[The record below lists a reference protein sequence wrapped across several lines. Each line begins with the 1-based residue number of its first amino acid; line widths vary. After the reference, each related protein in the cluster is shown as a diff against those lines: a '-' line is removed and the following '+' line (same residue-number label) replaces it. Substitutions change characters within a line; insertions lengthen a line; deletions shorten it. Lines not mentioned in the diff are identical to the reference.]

1 MSCFP
6 ASTPGL
12 GASPEQRALGWGIY
26 LSSLLLS
33 AACFGVFV
41 YGKYKLKLARLRR
54 RHTVLVVFVLLGC
67 LFQLQLDTLE
77 LIVQTANYNC
87 TVKLFLAV
95 MVVPLFAGGIA
106 GRVVTFYFRSRYEQ
120 LVMEDRLS
128 PASATAASAAAA
140 AARDKSARVMT
151 DTSSRVLRV
160 DSARGLRA
168 DSARVV
174 STRLLSDAMTAVD
187 DLEVED
193 ALITTRQAMWALLLG
208 GKELFLHRTSPSL
221 DLAALRYLQSGR
233 VTILFFLI
241 VFVLPALA
249 FAIGLVVANRARGLV
264 ECAGCLRTLEVCL
277 FISLQAAAASFFVS
291 GALFRSRHFPD
302 VFGILP
308 ETVLALGCS
317 MVLLVGYILSV
328 ALPPTS
334 DGVWDYVVLSDLGL
348 VGVIFVQ
355 SVWQVYV
362 GMRADAQHPLLRKPR
377 NNTIGNL
384 DSDFDHL
391 RLDRVL
397 QHPELSKL
405 FEDHLAMEFAVE
417 SLYFLRD
424 AQKWTLEFP
433 QLGVSTRNSRAK
445 KLVNLYIR
453 PSGVLAINLP
463 HSMSKPVVDLIDS
476 KADVS
481 VDLFAQSIREIQLL
495 LERGA
500 IPRFS
505 HKLEGMKTQQQQQL
519 QQQLQHEELA
529 IRF

>member
-12 GASPEQRALGWGIY
+12 GNSPEQRALGWGIY
-26 LSSLLLS
+26 LSCLLLS
-33 AACFGVFV
+33 LACFGVFV
-41 YGKYKLKLARLRR
+41 YAKYKLKLARLRR
-54 RHTVLVVFVLLGC
+54 RHTVLVVFVFVGC
-67 LFQLQLDTLE
+67 VFQLHLDTLE
-77 LIVQTANYNC
+77 LIIQSANYNC

-95 MVVPLFAGGIA
+95 LIVPLFAGGIA

-120 LVMEDRLS
+120 LVMEDRSSLTTTAT
-128 PASATAASAAAA
+128 PAIGGEG
-140 AARDKSARVMT
+140 RDKSARVM
-151 DTSSRVLRV
+151 
-160 DSARGLRA
+160 
-168 DSARVV
+168 
-174 STRLLSDAMTAVD
+174 SDAVTVAD
-187 DLEVED
+187 DLDVED
-193 ALITTRQAMWALLLG
+193 TLISTRQALWALLLG
-208 GKELFLHRTSPSL
+208 GKELFMHRTSPSL

-233 VTILFFLI
+233 VTIIFFLG
-241 VFVLPALA
+241 VFVLPALV
-249 FAIGLVVANRARGLV
+249 FAIVLVLVNRSQGMV

-277 FISLQAAAASFFVS
+277 FVSLQAAAASFFVL
-291 GALFRSRHFPD
+291 GALFRSRNFPD

-308 ETVLALGCS
+308 ETILALGFS
-317 MVLLVGYILSV
+317 IVLLIGYILSV
-328 ALPPTS
+328 ALSPTE
-334 DGVWDYVVLSDLGL
+334 DGIWDYVVVSDIGL

-355 SVWQVYV
+355 SVWQVYI

-384 DSDFDHL
+384 DSDLEHL

-424 AQKWTLEFP
+424 AQKWTVEFP
-433 QLGVSTRNSRAK
+433 QLSVSTRNSRAK

-476 KADVS
+476 KADVDM
-481 VDLFAQSIREIQLL
+481 DLFTQSIREIQLL

-505 HKLEGMKTQQQQQL
+505 HKLEGMKIQQQQQR
-519 QQQLQHEELA
+519 QSMA